1 MRMPS
6 LREPA
11 TVSGRPRRGVLMG
24 RLLLAAL
31 AGLAAALLVSC
42 GGSNKALI
50 PVAHAGPLLSDFEA
64 VRNAAENADGN
75 CSATEAAL
83 GKTEEDFGALPSTV
97 DAGLRNNLHQ
107 GIVNLKVRAHELC
120 EQPLAQGTGTT
131 TTEKT
136 TTKTETQPTTTT
148 KTETQPTTSTTTPTV
163 STPTTTPSPG
173 GGTPAPGVGETPTE
187 SENGGVGRNGGAGPE
202 GVSPGAGV
210 GVGPQEGGK

>member
-1 MRMPS
+1 MTMFFHRPS
-6 LREPA
+6 GNASVR
-11 TVSGRPRRGVLMG
+11 GRKGALML

-31 AGLAAALLVSC
+31 AGLAVALLVSC

-83 GKTEEDFGALPSTV
+83 GKTEEDFVALPSTV

-107 GIVNLKVRAHELC
+107 GIENLKVRAHELC

-136 TTKTETQPTTTT
+136 TTTKTEAQPPTST
-148 KTETQPTTSTTTPTV
+148 KTETVPPTSTTTPTV
-163 STPTTTPSPG
+163 STPTTTPGPG
-173 GGTPAPGVGETPTE
+173 GGTPAPGVGEAPTE
-187 SENGGVGRNGGAGPE
+187 NENGGVGRNGGAGPE
-202 GVSPGAGV
+202 GAGGGV
-210 GVGPQEGGK
+210 GAGPQEGGK